1 MSIIKS
7 QLKKSDAEGQ
17 RSADTAWEFDETF
30 GAEGVR
36 REASNRTAYET
47 KFKREQVLQLPKTH
61 YHDAVAICCDD
72 GEVVKLNDTVYFKK
86 HVSKGD
92 YKQTKG
98 KRSEVRIPTGKLF
111 GLRKFDLIN
120 TTKGTGFVKGKR
132 TSGFFCISN
141 ICGDVLSAS
150 VNIKKNCVRLQARTT
165 TLTERKAISRAVL
178 STEGGSLPRTR
189 LERRGFHRLFSMTKD
204 DLLRKIEAESLSVR
218 FVLHKL
224 VEEAIRNCEKIYSV
238 FWQDKGKAE
247 SCYYI
252 VTNKRF
258 FKF

>member
-1 MSIIKS
+1 MASKPGRLLNPSRWAYGKKCHADIHDGRIEFKSKCGRPTKSWHRASKTKSATEMSIIKS
-7 QLKKSDAEGQ
+7 QLKKTD
-17 RSADTAWEFDETF
+17 WEFDETF
-30 GAEGVR
+30 G
-36 REASNRTAYET
+36 YET

-111 GLRKFDLIN
+111 GLRKFDLIS

-165 TLTERKAISRAVL
+165 TLTERKAIS
-178 STEGGSLPRTR
+178 SPP
-189 LERRGFHRLFSMTKD
+189 
-204 DLLRKIEAESLSVR
+204 
-218 FVLHKL
+218 
-224 VEEAIRNCEKIYSV
+224 
-238 FWQDKGKAE
+238 
-247 SCYYI
+247 
-252 VTNKRF
+252 
-258 FKF
+258 